1 MKAKLEDIHSLASGE
16 LKGEEAAQLRAA
28 IKDCPA
34 SQAELKWAESVR
46 QCLHDKA
53 VQHECP
59 ECFARAKDQIRAIEA
74 RTQTESFVGRFSWAF
89 VAAVVVFIFAG
100 VMVNRITGRSQLGQ
114 ASMASLFTGLQVA
127 PGAESQPDLTL
138 ERVLGRVPCDLNG
151 GFRPAEIAYGS
162 ISGHQSVRVRGEDAS
177 GPIVLLLVRGVESVA
192 GFDESRGDYALG
204 QVNGANAVSWKVADL
219 TIILVGERTA
229 DGLLSAA
236 ESIRR

>member
-16 LKGEEAAQLRAA
+16 LKGDEAAQLREV

-46 QCLHDKA
+46 QCLHDKG
-53 VQHECP
+53 VRHESP
-59 ECFARAKDQIRAIEA
+59 ECLARAKEQIRAIEA

-151 GFRPAEIAYGS
+151 GFRPAEIAYGA
-162 ISGHQSVRVRGEDAS
+162 ISGHQSVRVRGADS
-177 GPIVLLLVRGVESVA
+177 DGPLVLLVVRGVETVA
-192 GFDESRGDYALG
+192 GFESARDDYSQG

-219 TIILVGERTA
+219 TIILVGERST
-229 DGLLSAA
+229 DGLLSSA